1 MQKNI
6 IKLLLGVTVTAVAV
20 TVAVMTLRKATVEV
34 IDSAATVET
43 VTDRT
48 IDITPTVIKSIEDIG
63 EWAFLEIDNE
73 EIVDTVRHGFFS
85 DDRLVRIYYGTLRL
99 GIDMADAADDWI
111 AHHGDTIVVTLPPVR
126 LLDDDFIDEA
136 RTRPF
141 LEKGKWSNADRA
153 ALYTRARQIMKRRC
167 LSASNLRS
175 AELNATTQFGHIMRS
190 MGFANVRVRVSR
202 TDKRNNK

>member
-85 DDRLVRIYYGTLRL
+85 DDRLVRIYYGTVRIGINLKETHEGWMAVENDTLKARL
-99 GIDMADAADDWI
+99 
-111 AHHGDTIVVTLPPVR
+111 PKVR
-126 LLDDDFIDEA
+126 LLDDNFIDET
-136 RTRPF
+136 RTKAF
-141 LEKGKWSNADRA
+141 IETGKWSHQDRKALYDRA
-153 ALYTRARQIMKRRC
+153 MAKMKRRC
-167 LSASNLRS
+167 LTKENYKTAQDNAVEQFTAMLR
-175 AELNATTQFGHIMRS
+175 AIGYDK
-190 MGFANVRVRVSR
+190 VRVEVER
-202 TDKRNNK
+202 